1 MRAFVADRIHVA
13 EHPVSIGGI
22 RFLTRMTVLA
32 LRDGLLIHSPIPIS
46 DGLRAEID
54 ALGPVRAMLAPS
66 TLHHLFVA
74 DAQRAFAGV
83 PTYAVV
89 GLAEKRPDLPLQL
102 LDGNPWEGELEL
114 VTTGTRMAREVV
126 LYDRASRTVIAV
138 DLVEHFRDETPG
150 TNRALRLLMKV
161 LGMWN
166 KPRPAPELRWMT
178 RDRVAARQAI
188 ETILAWDFDRMVI
201 AHGEP
206 FEHGAKDALREAWH
220 FMLK

>member
-1 MRAFVADRIHVA
+1 
-13 EHPVSIGGI
+13 
-22 RFLTRMTVLA
+22 MTVLA

-46 DGLRAEID
+46 DGLLAEID
-54 ALGPVRAMLAPS
+54 ALGPVRAILAPS

-74 DAQRAFAGV
+74 DAQRTFPGV

-89 GLAEKRPDLPLQL
+89 GLAEKRRDLSLQT
-102 LDGNPWEGELEL
+102 LDGNPWQGELEL
-114 VTTGTRMAREVV
+114 VTTGTRVAREVV
-126 LYDRASRTVIAV
+126 LYDRATRTVVAV

-150 TNRALRLLMKV
+150 TNRALRVLMRL

-178 RDRVAARQAI
+178 RDRAAARQAI

-206 FEHGAKDALREAWH
+206 FERGAKDALREAWR
-220 FMLK
+220 FVLP

>member
-1 MRAFVADRIHVA
+1 MRAFVPDRIHVA
-13 EHPVSIGGI
+13 EHPVSLGGM

-46 DGLRAEID
+46 DGLLAEID
-54 ALGPVRAMLAPS
+54 ALGPVRAILAPS

-74 DAQRAFAGV
+74 DAQRTFPGV

-89 GLAEKRPDLPLQL
+89 GLAEKRRDLSLQT
-102 LDGNPWEGELEL
+102 LDGNPWQGELEL
-114 VTTGTRMAREVV
+114 VTTGTRVAREVV
-126 LYDRASRTVIAV
+126 LYDRATRTVVAV

-150 TNRALRLLMKV
+150 TNRALRVLMRL

-178 RDRVAARQAI
+178 RDRAAARQAI

-206 FEHGAKDALREAWH
+206 FERGAKDALREAWR
-220 FMLK
+220 FVLP